1 MSTAWMEDLETEGYD
16 DSEGEYDSEAEY
28 DSEGE
33 YDSEDARSDAR
44 RRRARA
50 RRVALA
56 RRRMI
61 TARGRRPSTAV
72 APTSTP
78 RQTVAAIRNL
88 DLETKVGEDSL
99 RQALDRSNQRAN
111 RATYATVAS
120 VAVDQAF
127 ESFQTDFAGHEFVRA
142 GLRFAPLLLL
152 SPARRRPGF
161 EGFALD
167 PRVIGGAA
175 IIGIVAADKLRDRD
189 EGVVDSVTISPRTIS
204 KAGGGSSF
212 SVIARDK
219 KGKTISDSEVSLE
232 STNPT
237 RLDLTG
243 RTFTPKALG
252 AVDIKVTAG
261 AFSDFIPVTVET

>member
-33 YDSEDARSDAR
+33 DDSEDARSDAR

-99 RQALDRSNQRAN
+99 RQALERSNRRAT

-127 ESFQTDFAGHEFVRA
+127 ESFDSDFSGHEFVKA

-152 SPARRRPGF
+152 SPQRKRPGL

-189 EGVVDSVTISPRTIS
+189 DSVDSVTISPRTIS
-204 KAGGGSSF
+204 RAGGGSTF
-212 SVIARDK
+212 AVIARDK
-219 KGKTISDSEVSLE
+219 KGRTVSDSEVSLE
-232 STNPT
+232 STDPT
-237 RLDLTG
+237 KLGLTG
-243 RTFTPKALG
+243 RAFTPNAVG
-252 AVDIKVTAG
+252 SVDIKVTAG
-261 AFSDFIPVTVET
+261 KFSDFIPVTVKA